1 MKIYAVGGAIR
12 DSLLGLPVSDVDYVV
27 VGSSPE
33 EMIRLG
39 FTAVGI
45 DFPVFLHPKTKEE
58 YALARTER
66 KTGVGYKGFSFH
78 TSPDVS
84 LEEDLARRDLTIN
97 AMAREIN
104 EQGELIGPV
113 IDPYGG
119 QQDIENKVF
128 RHVGHAFVED
138 PLRIL
143 RLARFGARF
152 STFEVAQETQQLLEK
167 MVMAGELRH
176 LVPER
181 VWQELSRG
189 LQSKNPSRM
198 LEILRACGALPD
210 IFPKDFNDQD
220 VFHKTSQD
228 IDAASRLDLGLQNR
242 FAALMGWIDFEQAQA
257 WFDAMRVP
265 LDCRAY
271 AEIFRIWRHHYL
283 YLEKL
288 DAQNIL
294 LWLDRADAWRKPT
307 RIEDL
312 FKLAD
317 ALSIQTTIWKTSM
330 QAALTINGGD
340 IAKQF
345 AGQSGEV
352 IGRELHLARLKA
364 IEGVL

>member
-12 DSLLGLPVSDVDYVV
+12 DSLLGLPVSDIDYVV
-27 VGSSPE
+27 VGGSPE
-33 EMIRLG
+33 EMIRQG
-39 FTAVGI
+39 FTPVGS

-78 TSPDVS
+78 ASPDVT

-97 AMAREIN
+97 AMAREIDSH
-104 EQGELIGPV
+104 GDMVGPV
-113 IDPYGG
+113 IDPYEG
-119 QQDIENKVF
+119 QKDIEQKVF
-128 RHVGHAFVED
+128 RHVSHAFVED

-143 RLARFGARF
+143 RLARFAARF
-152 STFEVAQETQQLLEK
+152 STFSVANETQQLLQK
-167 MVMAGELRH
+167 MVAAGELEH

-189 LQSKNPSRM
+189 LQSHKPSRM
-198 LEILRACGALPD
+198 LEILQACGALRNIFPQDLSLQD
-210 IFPKDFNDQD
+210 IFQ
-220 VFHKTSQD
+220 KTSQD
-228 IDAASRLDLGLQNR
+228 IDAVSRNDLGLQNR
-242 FAALMGWIDFEQAQA
+242 FAALMGWIDFEQAQV
-257 WFDAMRVP
+257 WFDQMRIP

-283 YLEKL
+283 QLEKI
-288 DAQNIL
+288 DAHNLL
-294 LWLDRADAWRKPT
+294 LWFDRADAWRKPM

-317 ALSIQTTIWKTSM
+317 TLGIQSTIWKTAL
-330 QAALTINGGD
+330 QASLTVNGGD
-340 IAKQF
+340 IARQF

>member
-12 DSLLGLPVSDVDYVV
+12 DSLLGLPISDIDYVV

-33 EMIRLG
+33 EMIQQG
-39 FTAVGI
+39 FSPVGS
-45 DFPVFLHPKTKEE
+45 DFPVFLHPKTKAE

-78 TSPDVS
+78 ASPEVT

-97 AMAREIN
+97 AMAREIS
-104 EQGELIGPV
+104 EGGEIVGPI

-119 QQDIENKVF
+119 QQDLEQKIF
-128 RHVGHAFVED
+128 RHVSEAFVED
-138 PLRIL
+138 PLRVL

-152 STFEVAQETQQLLEK
+152 PEFIVADQTKQLLK
-167 MVMAGELRH
+167 KIVLTGELKH

-189 LQSKNPSRM
+189 LMSVQPSRM
-198 LEILRACGALPD
+198 LQILDECLAVES
-210 IFPKDFNDQD
+210 IFPNNLKESQIFI
-220 VFHKTSQD
+220 KTCAD
-228 IDAASRLDLGLQNR
+228 IDAASKSALNLESR
-242 FAALMGWIDFEQAQA
+242 FAALMCWVDSEQAKN
-257 WFDAMRVP
+257 WFDQMRIP

-283 YLEKL
+283 QLNELKAK
-288 DAQNIL
+288 DL
-294 LWLDRADAWRKPT
+294 LQWLDRADAWRKPE
-307 RIEDL
+307 RVEDL

-317 ALSIQTTIWKTSM
+317 VLEIDTNKWRTAFKVSRM
-330 QAALTINGGD
+330 VNGGE

-345 AGQSGEV
+345 SGQSGEV
-352 IGRELHLARLKA
+352 IRRELNLARLKEIDSA
-364 IEGVL
+364 L

>member
-12 DSLLGLPVSDVDYVV
+12 DSLLGLPVSDIDYVV

-33 EMIRLG
+33 EMISQG
-39 FTAVGI
+39 FTAVGS

-78 TSPDVS
+78 TSPDVT

-97 AMAREIN
+97 AMAREIDAH
-104 EQGELIGPV
+104 GDMVGPI

-119 QQDIENKVF
+119 QKDIEQKIF
-128 RHVGHAFVED
+128 RHVSHAFIED

-152 STFEVAQETQQLLEK
+152 AMFNVANETQQLLEK
-167 MVMAGELRH
+167 MVTAGELEH

-189 LQSKNPSRM
+189 LQSHKPSRM
-198 LEILRACGALPD
+198 LEILQACGALSN
-210 IFPKDFNDQD
+210 IFPQD
-220 VFHKTSQD
+220 LSVQDLFQKTCQD
-228 IDAASRLDLGLQNR
+228 INAASHHDLGLQNR
-242 FAALMGWIDFEQAQA
+242 FAALMGWIDFEQAQV
-257 WFDAMRVP
+257 WFDQMRIP

-283 YLEKL
+283 QLEKI
-288 DAQNIL
+288 DAQNLL
-294 LWLDRADAWRKPT
+294 LWLDRADAWRKPA

-312 FKLAD
+312 LKLAD
-317 ALSIQTTIWKTSM
+317 SLGIQSTIWKIALS
-330 QAALTINGGD
+330 AALTVNGGE

-364 IEGVL
+364 IEAVL